1 MKKIV
6 AILIMV
12 VAVVVAGV
20 GSYHAHDYHMYTRPA
35 SELHGT
41 PEKIPQAVHTGFCEV
56 TAADMASLT
65 QEMPSEACPTCD
77 DILALEEL
85 ANEQVWTD
93 PIPIP
98 EETFLNLTF
107 EEQDLL
113 ERVAMAEAEGE
124 DTVGKALVMLAVLNR
139 AEILNMPIGEVIYAP
154 SQFCTDRMYI
164 QPTDDCHEALA
175 MVMDGW
181 NETMLETEEDWDRTK
196 RVFYFGRDEY
206 PRYGEP
212 AFKYGG
218 HYFSVR

>member
-6 AILIMV
+6 AIIIVV

-85 ANEQVWTD
+85 ANEQAWTD

-124 DTVGKALVMLAVLNR
+124 DTIGKALVMLAVLNR
-139 AEILNMPIGEVIYAP
+139 AKILDMPIGEVIYAP

-181 NETMLETEEDWDRTK
+181 TEWELEREEG
-196 RVFYFGRDEY
+196 FDEYIPVRWFSAGGY
-206 PRYGEP
+206 PRYGQHC
-212 AFKYGG
+212 FKYGG
-218 HYFSVR
+218 HYFCG